1 MSKNKTRAVVLDLCQ
16 NSYGYLP
23 GETVTALLQVSGY
36 REPIRSADSDLSSLE
51 TISLDDV
58 IVECVGVERVD
69 TSWVSKE
76 YRKGVASLTT
86 DSRRV
91 QRHVIHGKLRAATEG
106 GFGDQDCRVFVV
118 RFDLPEWIPPTFKGM
133 TVRYTYFVDV
143 SVGYMFDGQ
152 NFTETLRQSIHV
164 WPKIQN
170 SDFHDNISDPV
181 IPKSLFSVGVPTTHG
196 MTATHYND
204 KSDRHRS
211 VKITC
216 WEVGAGTTI
225 DDAIVHVESL
235 KLESQ
240 NSTPYSPA
248 YQGERLS
255 RSSSLDTKAVKGLDV
270 DSSPADFLKKKLFS
284 TPNDKSWDHRKRV
297 VSVIPESDG
306 AEVKNPIASGTGVT
320 TAKPSTF
327 FDGVSGSVSFKLR
340 VEDRPLA
347 TIHIHSSQYIDDD
360 LAPGKSIIGTIEFP
374 ETPSSIRCLKY
385 VVALELDETIAEQWR
400 AKGKSAASGGVVSQ
414 TVDETVQLSADTVS
428 SYFMFSLPSDSTPNF
443 STDLI
448 TLRYG
453 LRFYFYIKVSDEI
466 NIKMVEWKIPLKV
479 HCPL

>member
-1 MSKNKTRAVVLDLCQ
+1 MLENKTRVVVLDLCQ

-36 REPIRSADSDLSSLE
+36 RESIRSSDGDPSSLD
-51 TISLDDV
+51 TVCLDEV
-58 IVECVGVERVD
+58 IVECIGVERVD

-106 GFGDQDCRVFVV
+106 GFGDQDCRVFMV

-143 SVGYMFDGQ
+143 SVGYMFAGE

-170 SDFHDNISDPV
+170 SDVSNDILDPV
-181 IPKSLFSVGVPTTHG
+181 IPKSLFSVGEPTAHG
-196 MTATHYND
+196 MTAVHHD
-204 KSDRHRS
+204 SDRDRS
-211 VKITC
+211 VKIAC

-235 KLESQ
+235 KIESQ

-255 RSSSLDTKAVKGLDV
+255 RSSSLDTKAAKGLDV
-270 DSSPADFLKKKLFS
+270 DASPADLLKRKLFL
-284 TPNDKSWDHRKRV
+284 TPYDKSLDRGKRV

-306 AEVKNPIASGTGVT
+306 EVKSTNTSGVT
-320 TAKPSTF
+320 TANPSTS

-340 VEDRPLA
+340 VEDKSFA
-347 TIHIHSSQYIDDD
+347 TIHIHSSQNVEDE

-374 ETPSSIRCLKY
+374 ESPSLIRCLKY
-385 VVALELDETIAEQWR
+385 VVALELDEMIAEQWR
-400 AKGKSAASGGVVSQ
+400 AKGKSAASGGVVSH
-414 TVDETVQLSADTVS
+414 TVDETVQISTDTLS

-443 STDLI
+443 STELI

-453 LRFYFYIKVSDEI
+453 LRFYFYIKVNDEI
-466 NIKMVEWKIPLKV
+466 NIKTVEWKIPLNV
-479 HCPL
+479 HCPV